1 MLDVL
6 SITSPIYLI
15 MLLGYA
21 MTRLGVFAKAD
32 MRLFGKFVLN
42 LALPALVFRALA
54 QRHVT
59 DIFNPTYLLAYTLG
73 TLAVISLGYL
83 YMRRVAGQDGTTA
96 AIVAMGMSSSNSGFV
111 GYPILL
117 LVIPPVAGVALALNM
132 LLENLL
138 VIPLLLVLA
147 DMGQGSAHMWA
158 SLRRSM
164 ARLVR
169 NPLVLGL
176 VSGLVVSLS
185 GVVLPSPVT
194 RTVDLL
200 AAASGA
206 LSLFVIGG
214 TLVDLPFKGVGTRIL
229 PIVLGKLLLHPLLV
243 WLAIAVLPMLGM
255 AVLSPQLLIAAVVMA
270 AMPMMGIYVTLA
282 QIYGLED
289 MSAAATLATTV
300 LSFFSASLLLWLLQL
315 SSVS

>member
-15 MLLGYA
+15 MLLGYG
-21 MTRLGVFAKAD
+21 MTRAGLFSKGD

-42 LALPALVFRALA
+42 LALPALVFRALS
-54 QRHVT
+54 QRQVGE
-59 DIFNPTYLLAYTLG
+59 IFNPTYLLGYTLG
-73 TLAVISLGYL
+73 SLAVVALGYS
-83 YMRRVAGQDGTTA
+83 YARRQAGQSSASA
-96 AIVAMGMSSSNSGFV
+96 AIMAMGMSCSNSGFV

-117 LVIPPVAGVALALNM
+117 LVIAPVAGVALALNM

-138 VIPLLLVLA
+138 IIPLLLVLA
-147 DMGQGSAHMWA
+147 EMEQGQTRIWP

-164 ARLVR
+164 VRLAR

-176 VSGLVVSLS
+176 GAGLLVSVSGWT
-185 GVVLPSPVT
+185 LPNALT

-214 TLVDLPFKGVGTRIL
+214 TLLDLPLKGVGARVA

-243 WLAIAVLPMLGM
+243 WLAISALPWLGLS
-255 AVLSPQLLIAAVVMA
+255 ALSPQLYTAAVLMA

-282 QIYGLED
+282 QSYGLED
-289 MSAAATLATTV
+289 LSAAASLLTTV
-300 LSFFSASLLLWLLQL
+300 LSFFSVSVLLGLLHL
-315 SSVS
+315 SSAG